1 MPDIE
6 PRAELSPELADLHQ
20 HEQIIEQG
28 LASFIEVGNAL
39 VAIKADKKYRHAG
52 YATFEDYCTR
62 RWSIG
67 SSHRQRL
74 MVAAITAEA
83 LLKSSPMGEV
93 PAPQTERQ
101 VRPLTLLRNDDD
113 KRDAWVEAV
122 EEADGGQPTAA
133 QVGRA
138 VAKRQPAVK
147 TAEQQQA
154 ERKAEDAHFRAEAR
168 RQFNFS
174 MGNALFS
181 LSVLAD
187 APDKLSD
194 FVANYEPPA
203 TPLTTDEIK
212 AVGRAVEQMINEWR
226 YP

>member
-6 PRAELSPELADLHQ
+6 RQAELSPELADLHQ
-20 HEQIIEQG
+20 HEQVIEQG
-28 LASFIEVGNAL
+28 LTSFVEVGMAL
-39 VAIKADKKYRHAG
+39 LAIKANKKYRYAG
-52 YATFEDYCTR
+52 YDTFEDYCDR
-62 RWSIG
+62 RWNIGRAHGNRLVLAASTAQSI
-67 SSHRQRL
+67 L
-74 MVAAITAEA
+74 
-83 LLKSSPMGEV
+83 SPKGDI
-93 PAPQTERQ
+93 PAPTRETQ

-113 KRDAWVEAV
+113 KREAWVEAV
-122 EEADGGQPTAA
+122 KEADGGQPTAA

-138 VAKRQPAVK
+138 VAKRQPVIK
-147 TAEQQQA
+147 TAKQQQA
-154 ERKAEDAHFRAEAR
+154 EREAEDAYFRAEAR

-187 APDKLSD
+187 NPDKLTD
-194 FVANYEPPA
+194 FVAGYEAPPA

-212 AVGRAVEQMINEWR
+212 AVGRAIDQMINEWR